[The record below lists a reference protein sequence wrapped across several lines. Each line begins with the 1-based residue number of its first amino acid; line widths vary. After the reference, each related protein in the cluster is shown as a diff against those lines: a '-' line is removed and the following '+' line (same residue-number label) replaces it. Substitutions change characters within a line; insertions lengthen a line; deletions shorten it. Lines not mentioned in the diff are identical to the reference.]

1 MQRLRR
7 ARLAERTARRRT
19 QHLQVAVASETPAM
33 DIGAARADVSVQH
46 QAADPPHALMQAH
59 ALLHGEPH
67 WVSSM
72 FQ

>member
-1 MQRLRR
+1 MERLRR
-7 ARLAERTARRRT
+7 ARLTERTARRRM
-19 QHLQVAVASETPAM
+19 QHLKVASIAPGM
-33 DIGAARADVSVQH
+33 DIGAARADLSVQKH
-46 QAADPPHALMQAH
+46 GADPPHALMQAH